1 MFYAGLT
8 NIMFLAAK
16 ISAHIKLL
24 EQRKTKISAYLES
37 VRSGLPENPLHV
49 SMMDRKR
56 IMDIEQSLLR
66 IDNQISQYQTKLDH
80 INSLQ
85 K

>member
-1 MFYAGLT
+1 
-8 NIMFLAAK
+8 MFLAAK

-24 EQRKTKISAYLES
+24 EQRKTKITAYLES
-37 VRSGLPENPLHV
+37 IRSGLPENPLHV
-49 SMMDRKR
+49 SFDTRKR
-56 IMDIEQSLLR
+56 IQDIELSIQR
-66 IDNQISQYQTKLDH
+66 INNQITQYQTKLDH

>member
-1 MFYAGLT
+1 
-8 NIMFLAAK
+8 MFLASK

-24 EQRKTKISAYLES
+24 EQRRTKISAYLES

-56 IMDIEQSLLR
+56 IQDIEQSIQR
-66 IDNQISQYQTKLDH
+66 IDNQLVQYRAKLDH

-85 K
+85 RWLKRTVEP